1 MEQNLGFRNPTIMVN
16 THRAEEGK
24 SVVCRSCVMNTFH
37 QMGPVITKIKKR
49 NQGNI
54 YQEKWQLARY
64 NQTKQFMIML
74 GWLTHDDLKKEYLNA
89 PIPHEY
95 DPLHLPSITCE
106 QIVWY
111 DEMHIEQEGGAN
123 GNGGYQVRFHRDE
136 EGKYSPSSPR
146 LAPENR
152 KTTFKYPE
160 QARFCLGVCKV
171 KLLNG
176 SFEGRKCRVFDY
188 TCKKIISIQD
198 YEMKTRQEILRVKSL
213 KSDKATSPWIKRT
226 RPDGCDH

>member
-1 MEQNLGFRNPTIMVN
+1 
-16 THRAEEGK
+16 
-24 SVVCRSCVMNTFH
+24 
-37 QMGPVITKIKKR
+37 
-49 NQGNI
+49 
-54 YQEKWQLARY
+54 
-64 NQTKQFMIML
+64 ML

-123 GNGGYQVRFHRDE
+123 TNDGYQVRFHRDE
-136 EGKYSPSSPR
+136 NGKYSPSSPR
-146 LAPENR
+146 LAPNNM

-171 KLLNG
+171 KLDNG
-176 SFEGRKCRVFDY
+176 SFGIEEVAERTKVI
-188 TCKKIISIQD
+188 TKMEAHSSKVLAKPKI
-198 YEMKTRQEILRVKSL
+198 
-213 KSDKATSPWIKRT
+213 WW
-226 RPDGCDH
+226 